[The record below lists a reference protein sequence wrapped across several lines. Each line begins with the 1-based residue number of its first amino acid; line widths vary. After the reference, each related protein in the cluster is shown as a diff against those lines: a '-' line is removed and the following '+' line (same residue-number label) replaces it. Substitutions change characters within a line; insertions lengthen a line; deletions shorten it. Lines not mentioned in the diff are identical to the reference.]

1 MKSCR
6 LVVIALLASL
16 PLVFTSSASSG
27 GDYHFD
33 IDSITTDET
42 SRSDDSTVGIR
53 EDIPTKFADRY
64 QAWKKEFLSTESGR
78 EQWNRYATNPLLKLT
93 ITVSRD
99 NAEGATTG
107 RYKWNDKGQLIA
119 ATIVLGFRLD
129 QGYPNPIYFPVMNSL
144 VPTGTANDVTGN
156 TLAATKM
163 AHEFGHV
170 NRTAQVDGT
179 LYQLQTQLIPQ
190 YNKIFLSNG
199 RDPKDPRLVEMA
211 QKIGGTPVEIW
222 EDREYWDETS
232 RSDDSTVGIREDIP
246 TKFADRYQAWKKEFL
261 STESGREQWN
271 RYATNP
277 LLKLTITVSRDNAE
291 GATTGRYKWNDK
303 GQLIAATIV
312 LGFRLDQGYPNPIY
326 FPVMNSLV
334 PTGTANDVT
343 GNTLAATKMAHEFGH
358 VNRTAQV
365 DGTLYQLQTQLIPQY
380 NKIFLSNGRDPKDPR
395 LVEMAQK
402 IGGTPVEIWEDRE
415 YWGETNAMVF
425 LRDRFTEQR
434 QLCPI
439 FNRIRSSIDLYAK
452 GYERRFLDI
461 AQSVASKGACG
472 W

>member
-33 IDSITTDET
+33 IDSITT
-42 SRSDDSTVGIR
+42 
-53 EDIPTKFADRY
+53 
-64 QAWKKEFLSTESGR
+64 
-78 EQWNRYATNPLLKLT
+78 
-93 ITVSRD
+93 
-99 NAEGATTG
+99 
-107 RYKWNDKGQLIA
+107 
-119 ATIVLGFRLD
+119 
-129 QGYPNPIYFPVMNSL
+129 
-144 VPTGTANDVTGN
+144 
-156 TLAATKM
+156 
-163 AHEFGHV
+163 
-170 NRTAQVDGT
+170 
-179 LYQLQTQLIPQ
+179 
-190 YNKIFLSNG
+190 
-199 RDPKDPRLVEMA
+199 
-211 QKIGGTPVEIW
+211 
-222 EDREYWDETS
+222 DETS

>member
-6 LVVIALLASL
+6 LVVIALLAFL

-33 IDSITTDET
+33 IDSITT
-42 SRSDDSTVGIR
+42 
-53 EDIPTKFADRY
+53 
-64 QAWKKEFLSTESGR
+64 
-78 EQWNRYATNPLLKLT
+78 
-93 ITVSRD
+93 
-99 NAEGATTG
+99 
-107 RYKWNDKGQLIA
+107 
-119 ATIVLGFRLD
+119 
-129 QGYPNPIYFPVMNSL
+129 
-144 VPTGTANDVTGN
+144 
-156 TLAATKM
+156 
-163 AHEFGHV
+163 
-170 NRTAQVDGT
+170 
-179 LYQLQTQLIPQ
+179 
-190 YNKIFLSNG
+190 
-199 RDPKDPRLVEMA
+199 
-211 QKIGGTPVEIW
+211 
-222 EDREYWDETS
+222 DETS

-439 FNRIRSSIDLYAK
+439 FNRITSSIDLYAK